1 MYSNIE
7 KEGGMQEEMEM
18 QEEMKEENE
27 LVADS
32 DFKQDEYDLNF
43 NVSEML
49 SRINDID
56 EFNYFTENYRKLAA
70 TQGPQLKQMLYSD
83 AFTAKHRDYL
93 KIVLASK
100 RIQVTI
106 GPLKD
111 KKKITS
117 MEINEE
123 ERPGDRGLR
132 ENAKQMTTVV
142 DDEDG
147 EVTQMNVS
155 RKFFKAKPRVQ
166 AFTQVT
172 ASSQPPPFLT
182 TNQTNSTQS
191 SQ

>member
-1 MYSNIE
+1 
-7 KEGGMQEEMEM
+7 MQEEMEM
-18 QEEMKEENE
+18 QEDIKEENE

-70 TQGPQLKQMLYSD
+70 TQAPQLKQMLYSD
-83 AFTAKHRDYL
+83 TFTAKHRDYL

-111 KKKITS
+111 KKKVTS

-132 ENAKQMTTVV
+132 DNAKQLTSVV

-166 AFTQVT
+166 A
-172 ASSQPPPFLT
+172 
-182 TNQTNSTQS
+182 
-191 SQ
+191 

>member
-1 MYSNIE
+1 VYSNIE

-49 SRINDID
+49 SSINAID

-70 TQGPQLKQMLYSD
+70 TQGPQLKQMLYSN

-111 KKKITS
+111 KKKVITS

-132 ENAKQMTTVV
+132 ENAKQVTTVV

-166 AFTQVT
+166 AFT
-172 ASSQPPPFLT
+172 
-182 TNQTNSTQS
+182 
-191 SQ
+191 